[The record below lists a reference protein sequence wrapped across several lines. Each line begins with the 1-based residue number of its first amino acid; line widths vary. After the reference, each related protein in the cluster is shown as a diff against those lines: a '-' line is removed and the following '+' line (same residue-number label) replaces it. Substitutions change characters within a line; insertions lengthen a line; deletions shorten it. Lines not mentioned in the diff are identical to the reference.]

1 MVTKGAL
8 AAFLGGGIRRWIQ
21 HRVAPEVVRYLAVG
35 LLLVLGVLSVL
46 EILFEKG

>member
-8 AAFLGGGIRRWIQ
+8 AAFVGGSVRKWIQ
-21 HRVAPEVVRYLAVG
+21 DRVVPQVVRYLGVG

-46 EILFEKG
+46 EIWKR